1 MTIETM
7 REFLGW
13 CVVINLAVLAWWFLW
28 LWLAHDYVYR
38 MHSRWF
44 AMPVERFNTI
54 HYAGMAMFKLLVLVL
69 NVVPYA
75 ALWIVG

>member
-13 CVVINLAVLAWWFLW
+13 CAVINLAVLAWWFLW